1 MNQNIDNL
9 KLCFDD
15 EAYKYDSETNTF
27 HHLVSEYVILQNI
40 LKLLNN
46 NKNVSILDSGGGT
59 GKFTLALSKLGYKV
73 ELIDISSKSLQI
85 AHNKFKTNNIVI
97 KTSEQNSEYTNYG
110 DNTFDFVM
118 INGAVISY
126 TPNPEQLLCETHRIL
141 KPNGIIV
148 FDFFNTIGWS
158 IEIRNPEE
166 VHKITNSDI
175 YYIQMP
181 DWKYPARL
189 MSIKYVEN
197 LLKNKGFG
205 LINKKGLINITHT
218 FPLEYRYSNDYS
230 LETVKTYQKI
240 ELEMSNRQDCVG
252 SAWSCIMVGKKIN

>member
-1 MNQNIDNL
+1 MNQNINIL
-9 KLCFDD
+9 KECFDD
-15 EAYKYDSETNTF
+15 EAYNYDSETNTF
-27 HHLVSEYVILQNI
+27 HHLVSEYVVLQNI

-59 GKFTLALSKLGYKV
+59 GKYSLALSKLGYKV

-85 AHNKFKTNNIVI
+85 TQDKFKTNNLKINI
-97 KTSEQNSEYTNYG
+97 SEQNSEYTNYS

-126 TPNPEQLLCETHRIL
+126 TPNPEQLLRETHRIL
-141 KPNGIIV
+141 KPNGTIV
-148 FDFFNTIGWS
+148 FDFFNTIGWA
-158 IEIRNPEE
+158 IEIRKPEE
-166 VHKITNSDI
+166 VHKIINSDI

-189 MSIKYVEN
+189 MSIKYVDN
-197 LLKNKGFG
+197 LLKNNGFD
-205 LINKKGLINITHT
+205 IIEKKGLINITHT

-240 ELEMSNRQDCVG
+240 ELELSNRQDCVG
-252 SAWSCIMVGKKIN
+252 SAWSCIMVGQKIN